1 MQPHRDRRFV
11 PTIALCASVGVA
23 GWLAPEQ
30 LGVHAIAVVSA
41 VIERLDWAFM
51 ASAGLLVLLCGWLAV
66 GRHGRR
72 RLGAADQPPEFTTF
86 AWISMLFA
94 AGMGSG
100 LMFWGVAEPII
111 HHAKPPLGEGSTPGS
126 ARLAL
131 AITDI
136 HWGVHAWAIYGMA
149 ALVLAWFHFCR
160 GTDYLPGAPI
170 RTVMRGPVA
179 RALAHAADLI
189 GALAIAF
196 GVAGSIGMGVLQI
209 RGGLAAV
216 WGTPAD
222 SPAVAIAVLSVMTVA
237 YTASAASRIERG
249 IKWLSTIN
257 VALAIVFVVAVA
269 LLGPTAEVVDA
280 LARSLVDYVTE
291 IVPLSTMSGPW
302 AQQRTWLHEWTIG
315 YLVWWIAW
323 APFVGVFVARISR
336 GRTIREFVIAVVLVP
351 TTFSVLWF
359 AVLGGTA
366 IAIDDGSIARVA
378 TADPA
383 LALFAMLQRLPGAE
397 LLGALAIALVMLFLV
412 TSVDSAAYVL
422 GMITSGGAA
431 DPPRGR
437 KLAWGIVLGVLGGAL
452 VFTAHIDVVR
462 AVAIIGA
469 IPFTLVLLLQTA
481 ALLIALGRGDEP
493 TPPTEQ
499 A

>member
-1 MQPHRDRRFV
+1 MAPDETHAMRDFSTLLTVASRVRLLAGD
-11 PTIALCASVGVA
+11 IEAALDA
-23 GWLAPEQ
+23 
-30 LGVHAIAVVSA
+30 
-41 VIERLDWAFM
+41 
-51 ASAGLLVLLCGWLAV
+51 
-66 GRHGRR
+66 
-72 RLGAADQPPEFTTF
+72 
-86 AWISMLFA
+86 
-94 AGMGSG
+94 
-100 LMFWGVAEPII
+100 
-111 HHAKPPLGEGSTPGS
+111 
-126 ARLAL
+126 AL
-131 AITDI
+131 A
-136 HWGVHAWAIYGMA
+136 A
-149 ALVLAWFHFCR
+149 
-160 GTDYLPGAPI
+160 
-170 RTVMRGPVA
+170 
-179 RALAHAADLI
+179 
-189 GALAIAF
+189 
-196 GVAGSIGMGVLQI
+196 IGMGVLQI

-222 SPAVAIAVLSVMTVA
+222 SPAVAIAILTVMTVA

-257 VALAIVFVVAVA
+257 VALALVFVVAVA
-269 LLGPTAEVVDA
+269 LLGPTGEVVDA
-280 LARSLVDYVTE
+280 LGRSLAGYAAE

-302 AQQRTWLHEWTIG
+302 AQQRAWLHEWTIG

-351 TTFSVLWF
+351 STFSVLWF

-366 IAIDDGSIARVA
+366 IAIDDGGIARVA

-383 LALFAMLQRLPGAE
+383 LALFALLQRLPGAE
-397 LLGALAIALVMLFLV
+397 LLAALAALLVMLFLV

-469 IPFTLVLLLQTA
+469 IPFTLVLLLQTV
-481 ALLIALGRGDEP
+481 ALLIALQRRDLPE
-493 TPPTEQ
+493 TQTERAQ
-499 A
+499 RPQP